1 MAKYGLNKVILIGNL
16 GRDPELKYT
25 DQGIAWTNLWMACTE
40 SYRDKS
46 GNNVDKTEWISVNLW
61 RAQAEIAAKYCKRGS
76 TVCIEGKISSRSYT
90 TEQGENRRIT
100 EVEGRKLVLLDSRPQ
115 TTPAST
121 ATPVSQV
128 PEVGQ
133 TQKVED
139 SSTQSSPVEDPS
151 VASTQEDLDD
161 LPF

>member
-1 MAKYGLNKVILIGNL
+1 MAKYGLNKVVLIGNL

-40 SYRDKS
+40 SYRDKN

-76 TVCIEGKISSRSYT
+76 TICIEGKISSRTYT

-100 EVEGRKLVLLDSRPQ
+100 EVEGRKLVLLDSRP
-115 TTPAST
+115 PAPGTGST
-121 ATPVSQV
+121 SAPVSQV

-133 TQKVED
+133 THVAENPAQSTPTDDNAV
-139 SSTQSSPVEDPS
+139 SSTQD
-151 VASTQEDLDD
+151 DLDD